1 MRSSLRFLGV
11 GAVALGVLGAGTAAA
26 APGGGAVS
34 APTSCLV
41 SVPGFPDATG
51 TGRIVITPNGDQ
63 RVSCQA
69 ELPDGTTPPAKT
81 LKFTAGP
88 CTIVVTT
95 SGNVSSH
102 C

>member
-1 MRSSLRFLGV
+1 MGSVLRLFGV
-11 GAVALGVLGAGTAAA
+11 SALALTALGAGTAAA

-51 TGRIVITPNGDQ
+51 TGRVVIGPNGDQ
-63 RVSCQA
+63 HVSCQA
-69 ELPDGTTPPAKT
+69 QFPTGTTAPAKT
-81 LKFTAGP
+81 MKFQSGP
-88 CTIVVTT
+88 CTVVVTT
-95 SGNVSSH
+95 SGKVTAH